1 MGSSEVGHSGGEVS
15 PLFVL
20 TSNLNVITMPKDKKK
35 FVKTW
40 EMKIDDKDCEAT
52 QQGW

>member
-1 MGSSEVGHSGGEVS
+1 MGSTEVGHFGGEVP
-15 PLFVL
+15 PLFSF
-20 TSNLNVITMPKDKKK
+20 TSANLNVLPEDKKK